1 MRKKAL
7 NEEIEITTASRA
19 SDRRHGDGRARGC
32 RVQFQLKL
40 EFRLGHRLWI

>member
-19 SDRRHGDGRARGC
+19 SDRRHGGGRARGC
-32 RVQFQLKL
+32 RVQLQLEL
-40 EFRLGHRLWI
+40 EFRLERRLGL

>member
-7 NEEIEITTASRA
+7 NEEIEIEITTASRA

-32 RVQFQLKL
+32 RVQFQPEL
-40 EFRLGHRLWI
+40 EFRLEHRL